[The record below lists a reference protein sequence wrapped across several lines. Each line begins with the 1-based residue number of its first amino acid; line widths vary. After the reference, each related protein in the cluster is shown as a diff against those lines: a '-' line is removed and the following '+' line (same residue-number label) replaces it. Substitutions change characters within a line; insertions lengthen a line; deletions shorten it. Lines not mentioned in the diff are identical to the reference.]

1 MEEMDRMLIS
11 VFDKDETVPE
21 LYQSMRDISYLAG
34 VFNDLGTHQW
44 LTPGGIFRFLRI
56 IQLLNEEA
64 LGLAEPIENTDTLF
78 YRYRNK
84 YTDPNPPTQKQMEQ
98 IINILV
104 KYNWLSKQSRQIK
117 LRDAGKRM
125 MDALVRLAND
135 SLAYY
140 MHDEIGRSLFQARR
154 DAEISEAYDDH
165 GISGGNKIASMIRNV
180 ENAIQLLKE
189 RELEMLAD
197 RNALPQLELIHELMK
212 ELQGK
217 LEERYQQFQT
227 LEDSLVLTTLM
238 QKGTSVLAEG
248 TSLSLGMTNKYLK
261 FATMRETVLSSYIQ
275 PEKVRE
281 FIIKMY
287 NPPVDSDIPNPYQML
302 SFMEQ
307 DQYEGEALDGLWIP
321 IKFAA
326 PISAADISD
335 SVHYL
340 ENYEP
345 KVKPLEEEGEMIE
358 YKLEQI
364 SADELQQYIGDT
376 TWLMTKSMIRTEEVE
391 QYLDQYDEA
400 GMEQIM
406 IEAAGPRWSDAI
418 NSLAAVSALIGNDK
432 VWMNRAGSELQ
443 QWPDKVW
450 NWINPK
456 DREWTI
462 KKRKPGDLHDES

>member
-1 MEEMDRMLIS
+1 MDRVLIS
-11 VFDKDETVPE
+11 VFDKDEAVPE
-21 LYQSMRDISYLAG
+21 LYQSMRDITYLAG

-44 LTPGGIFRFLRI
+44 LTPAGILRFLRI
-56 IQLLNEEA
+56 IQLLNEES

-84 YTDPNPPTQKQMEQ
+84 YTDPNPPSQKQMEQ
-98 IINILV
+98 MINILV

-135 SLAYY
+135 SVAYY

-180 ENAIQLLKE
+180 DNAIQLLKE

-197 RNALPQLELIHELMK
+197 RNALPQLELIHGLME

-217 LEERYQQFQT
+217 LEERYRQFQT

-281 FIIKMY
+281 FITKMY
-287 NPPVDSDIPNPYQML
+287 DPPVDSDIPNPYQML

-307 DQYEGEALDGLWIP
+307 DQYEDEALDGLWIP
-321 IKFAA
+321 VKFAA

-345 KVKPLEEEGEMIE
+345 KVKPLEEEEEMIE
-358 YKLEQI
+358 YRLEQI

-376 TWLMTKSMIRTEEVE
+376 IWMMTKSMIRTEEVE

-400 GMEQIM
+400 GIAQIM

-418 NSLAAVSALIGNDK
+418 NSLTAISALIGNDK
-432 VWMNRAGSELQ
+432 VWMNKALSELQ
-443 QWPDKVW
+443 KWPDKVW
-450 NWINPK
+450 EWIEPK
-456 DREWTI
+456 DQEWTI
-462 KKRKPGDLHDES
+462 KKRKPGDLSDEP